1 MPKSTYKFADMID
14 IREYSENELSLRVM
28 NDNNL
33 YELAIKRPKDLRYK
47 ICLLYEFTEKQWEV
61 LCDDVNEVWFQR

>member
-1 MPKSTYKFADMID
+1 MFADMID